1 MIANIKKQQN
11 LKNYNS
17 LLYRYLLSLFTAQLL
32 KTNSYGAIPPSSLIT
47 INIKHSSSA
56 WCRRFLGLGR
66 WWWSREK
73 LGLFLLS
80 GHDSGLLS
88 IVQNKLLLLLSS
100 LLLVLLAW
108 LLLLFSQA
116 YFAILLVGPDEG
128 PRFVLFLLLKC
139 KFALSTQHIREA
151 YVYVLCLG
159 RTLTRL
165 TNVLTVC

>member
-100 LLLVLLAW
+100 LLLGSFASLAAAAVQSGLLCDIVSRPRRGSA
-108 LLLLFSQA
+108 FRSF
-116 YFAILLVGPDEG
+116 FASKVQVCIEHTAHKRGVCV
-128 PRFVLFLLLKC
+128 RFV
-139 KFALSTQHIREA
+139 SRSHTH
-151 YVYVLCLG
+151 
-159 RTLTRL
+159 TS
-165 TNVLTVC
+165 N

>member
-1 MIANIKKQQN
+1 M
-11 LKNYNS
+11 
-17 LLYRYLLSLFTAQLL
+17 
-32 KTNSYGAIPPSSLIT
+32 
-47 INIKHSSSA
+47 
-56 WCRRFLGLGR
+56 
-66 WWWSREK
+66 
-73 LGLFLLS
+73 S

-88 IVQNKLLLLLSS
+88 IVQNKLLLLSS

-108 LLLLFSQA
+108 LLLLLFSQA

-159 RTLTRL
+159 RTGL

>member
-1 MIANIKKQQN
+1 MIANIEKQQN

-17 LLYRYLLSLFTAQLL
+17 LLYRYLSLFTAQLL

-100 LLLVLLAW
+100 LLLASLAAAAAVQSGLLCDIVSRPRRGSA
-108 LLLLFSQA
+108 FRSF
-116 YFAILLVGPDEG
+116 FASKVQVCIE
-128 PRFVLFLLLKC
+128 
-139 KFALSTQHIREA
+139 HIAHKRGV

-159 RTLTRL
+159 RTLTCL

>member
-1 MIANIKKQQN
+1 M
-11 LKNYNS
+11 
-17 LLYRYLLSLFTAQLL
+17 YRYLSLFTAQLL

-88 IVQNKLLLLLSS
+88 IVQNKLLLSS
-100 LLLVLLAW
+100 LLLASLAAAAAVQSGLLCDIVSRPRRGSA
-108 LLLLFSQA
+108 FRSF
-116 YFAILLVGPDEG
+116 FASKVQVCIE
-128 PRFVLFLLLKC
+128 
-139 KFALSTQHIREA
+139 HIAHKRGV

-159 RTLTRL
+159 RTLTCL